1 MNKKIK
7 ELMERVRLTDEELD
21 AAWDSIPLYTED
33 DVGRKFAIA
42 DSQLNKFL
50 NDRDLALID
59 GDAKEPKIPETYRKS
74 PYVYD
79 VYADGWRN
87 GIKWYR
93 GKTKERHTII
103 PLADALGEKE

>member
-42 DSQLNKFL
+42 NSQLNKVL
-50 NDRDLALID
+50 NDKDLALID
-59 GDAKEPKIPETYRKS
+59 RDKKPDNIVTWNF
-74 PYVYD
+74 D
-79 VYADGWRN
+79 VGKVVTDVKRN
-87 GIKWYR
+87 FYKAGF
-93 GKTKERHTII
+93 THSII
-103 PLADALGEKE
+103 PLADALKGKK